1 MATNTNAQD
10 AIIELKSNS
19 VTVSQLISEIEKQTD
34 YLVVYSNR
42 EVNTS
47 RTVSMK
53 NKSDKVSEYLNQ
65 TFSGTDIGY
74 DFEKNYI
81 VLSKKAEETASIL
94 TNLTQTVQQQGKT
107 VRGTVTDSNG
117 EPVIGATIVVKDKP
131 SQGTVTDIDG
141 NYSITNISET
151 TTLVFSFIGMRALE
165 FVVENQTIINVRM
178 EEESIS
184 LEEVVA
190 VGFGTQK
197 KVNLTG
203 AVGTVSSEDLQNRP
217 VQNVQQ
223 ALQGLV
229 PGLNIQQTSGFLNAT
244 PEMNIRGTGN
254 LGTGS
259 SAAPL
264 VLIDGVEGNIRTV
277 NPQDIESIS
286 VLKDAAASSIYG
298 SRAPFGV
305 ILITTKKGDANEI
318 QVNYNNNF
326 RWAAPI
332 VRPDFMDSYTFATY
346 INDMCMN
353 DNVTP
358 RFTQEHLQRIKDY
371 QEGKITTVNVPD
383 PSNPTRWSSGYAGG
397 NANLNLYDIFYK
409 DWAYSQEHNI
419 NASGGNERFTFYMGV
434 GFLDDN
440 GLLDLAEDSYKKF
453 TPTGT
458 IEAKMT
464 DWMKLRYT
472 TRFTRMDYSRP
483 TGLTSGLYND
493 LGRQSWPILPFWD
506 DNGIVNN
513 TGQSMVIMYGGRSND
528 QTDFFNNHGSIV
540 LNPIK
545 NWETTLDFNYNIKTW
560 DLHETTLPTY
570 MYDVEGNP
578 YIYRTTSYVTNS
590 HYKENFMN
598 INFYSTYRF
607 VLDNDHNFTLLAGS
621 QMENLK
627 RNAFSLRRDG
637 IIVTELPVVD
647 LTSGLNYDGSS
658 ATPVLSGNINEWS
671 TAGYFGRLNYD
682 YQGKYL
688 LEANLRY
695 DGTSRFRRETRWN
708 WFPSFSAGWNMA
720 RESFWENLQ
729 NTVSVLKLRASY
741 GELGNQ
747 NTNSWYPTYQVISV
761 SANSGSWLQNGTK
774 PNVAYSPELIS
785 STLTWEKIISSN
797 VGIDVAALNN
807 RLTGSFDYYV
817 RETRDMVGPAMELPN
832 ILGKTVPRSN
842 NTDLKTYGF
851 EVEIGWQDRL
861 ENGLLYNARFILS
874 DYQTEITRYP
884 NATQSLS
891 TYIAGQ
897 KLGNIW
903 GYETIGIAKSNE
915 EMEAHL
921 TSLPEGGQNALGS
934 NWMAGD
940 IMYRDLNNDGKINS
954 GSNTLNDHGDLKVIG
969 NNTPRYQF
977 GLDMNSAWKGFDLRI
992 FFQGVA
998 KRDYWTSSPMFF
1010 GNSTGFWNQINLK
1023 EHVDYFRLE
1032 QSNHL
1037 PANIDAYYPRP
1048 LYNNY

>member
-1 MATNTNAQD
+1 MKKRRKRCEHFLPSLPRVLTRENFKSFYNLKQCKTMKKNLNLVCLLLKQHRKKWIVMRNTILILLISTFQVFATGTYAQTKTISLAMNDATISEVLHAIQDQSEFYFLYNSELIDVTKKVDVEIEGEKVD
-10 AIIELKSNS
+10 AILTRLFDKNE
-19 VTVSQLISEIEKQTD
+19 VDFLIKD
-34 YLVVYSNR
+34 R
-42 EVNTS
+42 
-47 RTVSMK
+47 
-53 NKSDKVSEYLNQ
+53 
-65 TFSGTDIGY
+65 
-74 DFEKNYI
+74 YI
-81 VLSKKAEETASIL
+81 VLTPVGGNAELFAE
-94 TNLTQTVQQQGKT
+94 QQQPA
-107 VRGTVTDSNG
+107 VSGTVTDESG
-117 EPVIGATIVVKDKP
+117 QPLPGVTVVVKGTT
-131 SQGTVTDIDG
+131 QGTVTNADG
-141 NYSITNISET
+141 DYTLTNLPEDA
-151 TTLVFSFIGMRALE
+151 TLVFSFVGMKTLE
-165 FVVENQTIINVRM
+165 VVVGSQTNISVVM
-178 EEESIS
+178 EEETIG

-264 VLIDGVEGNIRTV
+264 VLIDGVEGNISTV

-472 TRFTRMDYSRP
+472 IRFTRMDYSRP
-483 TGLTSGLYND
+483 TGLTSGLYNS
-493 LGRQSWPILPFWD
+493 LGRQAWPILPFWD

-570 MYDVEGNP
+570 LYDVEGNP
-578 YIYRTTSYVTNS
+578 YIYRTTSYVKNS

-607 VLDNDHNFTLLAGS
+607 VLDNDHNFTLLAGG

-637 IIVTELPVVD
+637 VIVTDLPVVD
-647 LTSGLNYDGSS
+647 LTSGLNYDGSA

-671 TAGYFGRLNYD
+671 TAGYFGRL
-682 YQGKYL
+682 
-688 LEANLRY
+688 
-695 DGTSRFRRETRWN
+695 
-708 WFPSFSAGWNMA
+708 
-720 RESFWENLQ
+720 
-729 NTVSVLKLRASY
+729 
-741 GELGNQ
+741 
-747 NTNSWYPTYQVISV
+747 
-761 SANSGSWLQNGTK
+761 
-774 PNVAYSPELIS
+774 
-785 STLTWEKIISSN
+785 
-797 VGIDVAALNN
+797 
-807 RLTGSFDYYV
+807 
-817 RETRDMVGPAMELPN
+817 
-832 ILGKTVPRSN
+832 
-842 NTDLKTYGF
+842 
-851 EVEIGWQDRL
+851 
-861 ENGLLYNARFILS
+861 LYN
-874 DYQTEITRYP
+874 
-884 NATQSLS
+884 
-891 TYIAGQ
+891 
-897 KLGNIW
+897 
-903 GYETIGIAKSNE
+903 
-915 EMEAHL
+915 
-921 TSLPEGGQNALGS
+921 
-934 NWMAGD
+934 
-940 IMYRDLNNDGKINS
+940 
-954 GSNTLNDHGDLKVIG
+954 
-969 NNTPRYQF
+969 
-977 GLDMNSAWKGFDLRI
+977 
-992 FFQGVA
+992 
-998 KRDYWTSSPMFF
+998 
-1010 GNSTGFWNQINLK
+1010 
-1023 EHVDYFRLE
+1023 
-1032 QSNHL
+1032 
-1037 PANIDAYYPRP
+1037 
-1048 LYNNY
+1048 